1 MIFTLAWRNLWRNRR
16 RTFITAGSVV
26 LAVVLAV
33 FMRSMQ
39 EGVYEKMIENVVG
52 FYSGYVQIH
61 KAGYWEEKTLDNS
74 FEALPVV
81 QQAVGG
87 DDRVTSTVPR
97 LESFLL
103 VSHKTSSQVAQ
114 VVGIAPEAEDQLTGL
129 ASKVIDG
136 SYLSPGQ
143 RGVMLGTGL
152 ADKLNI
158 SIGDSLILFGQGYHG
173 AMASELLPV
182 VATLKFGSPEIGN
195 RIAYTNLEDAQLMF
209 AAPNRLT
216 AYALNLKEPGAELE
230 ITENLRAELPADYE
244 VMEWREMMPDLVQS
258 IESDRIGGYFTSGIL
273 YLIIA
278 FGIFGTALMMIRER
292 QYEFGVLT
300 AVGMKRGLL
309 SQVMTLEMI
318 LMGLLGVTIGLVIAV
333 PIVVF
338 FHYNPIVL
346 TGGAAEGYA
355 AFGIEPII
363 PTTIDLGI
371 ILKQGII
378 VLGMTLAVSIYPV
391 YKIFRINPVQAMR
404 I

>member
-61 KAGYWEEKTLDNS
+61 KEGYWDEKTLDNS

-81 QQAVGG
+81 QTAAGS

-114 VVGIAPEAEDQLTGL
+114 IVGISPEEEDQLTGL
-129 ASKVIDG
+129 SSKVVEG
-136 SYLSPGQ
+136 AYLHPGQ
-143 RGVMLGTGL
+143 RGVMLGSGL

-158 SIGDSLILFGQGYHG
+158 SIGDSLIMFGQGYHG

-182 VATLKFGSPEIGN
+182 MATLKFGNPELGN
-195 RIAYTNLEDAQLMF
+195 RIAYTNLEVAQSMFDA
-209 AAPNRLT
+209 PGRLT

-230 ITENLRAELPADYE
+230 ITDNLRAELPEGYE
-244 VMEWREMMPDLVQS
+244 VMEWREMMPELVQS
-258 IESDRIGGYFTSGIL
+258 IESDRVGGYFTTGIL
-273 YLIIA
+273 YLIIG
-278 FGIFGTALMMIRER
+278 FGIFGTALMMVRER

-300 AVGMKRGLL
+300 ALGMKRGLL
-309 SQVMTLEMI
+309 SQVMALEMI
-318 LMGLLGVTIGLVIAV
+318 LMALLGVVIGLLIAV

-346 TGGAAEGYA
+346 TGNAAEGYA

-371 ILKQGII
+371 IFRQGII

-391 YKIFRINPVQAMR
+391 YQIFRINPVEAMR